1 MLFLKNCTG
10 DFSFFSCPKKRVSNK
25 KICSY
30 SARANFVSKFLKN
43 YMLNKFQVFS
53 FKNDIFSDILY
64 KFFGLNLQYKDYH
77 FGTFCDE
84 LVHSFTK
91 TVTPT
96 ATYCSIHH
104 LEVNI

>member
-1 MLFLKNCTG
+1 M
-10 DFSFFSCPKKRVSNK
+10 V
-25 KICSY
+25 
-30 SARANFVSKFLKN
+30 
-43 YMLNKFQVFS
+43 NKFQISS

-91 TVTPT
+91 TVIPT

-104 LEVNI
+104 LDINISNSNVIEVLKFRVYFACWDFFLIGTINIHRITLIILFSF